1 MYNELET
8 LRNDCFKAAEA
19 KLKEAG
25 EYAVEYNKENG
36 NYKNVTGNLR
46 RSNYYRL
53 DKVGDVPVSLAIG
66 NSAEYARNVE
76 SKGYMV
82 VTGGALA
89 AHRMLNDD

>member
-1 MYNELET
+1 MYNDLET
-8 LRNDCFKAAEA
+8 LREDCFKAVEAEFR
-19 KLKEAG
+19 KAG

-36 NYKNVTGNLR
+36 NYKDNTGNLR
-46 RSNYYRL
+46 RSNYYRI

-66 NSAEYARNVE
+66 DSADYASSVE

-89 AHRMLNDD
+89 AHKMLTDD